1 MWGCGPKSS
10 DSGSDLW
17 RTLIQT
23 VMRRISW
30 TTKKTSASQEG
41 RFPVTQ
47 LGGQAWLLRYGPG
60 NRGIMF
66 RLPCAQADNGIHSA
80 SFTGGFSQGVK
91 WQRKSWPLISFQQRC
106 WKWEDLYIHL
116 FIRLHDIHR
125 DFAFPCVQTLHQI
138 SGHLL
143 HFSTFRLHC
152 NNKLALESNS
162 YTYQTPGYE
171 NLISSVTACD
181 IYIEY
186 DNAFDHCEKNC
197 CLYLPVRVKCV

>member
-1 MWGCGPKSS
+1 MITKIWAGKPRDNVSTAMCPGRQWYSLS
-10 DSGSDLW
+10 FLY
-17 RTLIQT
+17 
-23 VMRRISW
+23 RRLF
-30 TTKKTSASQEG
+30 A
-41 RFPVTQ
+41 
-47 LGGQAWLLRYGPG
+47 
-60 NRGIMF
+60 
-66 RLPCAQADNGIHSA
+66 
-80 SFTGGFSQGVK
+80 GVK

-116 FIRLHDIHR
+116 FIHLHDIHR